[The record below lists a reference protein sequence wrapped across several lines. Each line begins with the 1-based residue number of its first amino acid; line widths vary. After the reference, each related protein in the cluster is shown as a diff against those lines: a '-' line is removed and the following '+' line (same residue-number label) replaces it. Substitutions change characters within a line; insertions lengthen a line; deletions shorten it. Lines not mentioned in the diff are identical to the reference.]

1 MPCIPKNSFTT
12 HQARCLVSVSER
24 HSLFSFSLLSLTVE
38 SVIHAHGLSDRR
50 YLLLF
55 ELKHNN
61 KQQMNLQI
69 WFWSVEQLI
78 SRPWLLLIAIA
89 ISCLRFDKCPRFNF
103 LIPVF
108 CRAFLFF
115 LFSVFN
121 LKCRQ
126 NVSLG
131 VRGFNFPT
139 SAWCQHI
146 PWGNI
151 EIKILRKRNK
161 KILECGY
168 FEEKGYKTFHAC
180 QGLPMLLLLS
190 GFNDINISK
199 NMH

>member
-1 MPCIPKNSFTT
+1 MPYIPKNSFTT

-78 SRPWLLLIAIA
+78 SRPWLPLIAIA

-103 LIPVF
+103 LTPVL
-108 CRAFLFF
+108 CRTF
-115 LFSVFN
+115 LFSIFRFN
-121 LKCRQ
+121 LKCPQ
-126 NVSLG
+126 NICLVGCQRLQLFHLSLVSTHSMREYWDG
-131 VRGFNFPT
+131 NF
-139 SAWCQHI
+139 
-146 PWGNI
+146 
-151 EIKILRKRNK
+151 K
-161 KILECGY
+161 KME
-168 FEEKGYKTFHAC
+168 
-180 QGLPMLLLLS
+180 
-190 GFNDINISK
+190 
-199 NMH
+199 